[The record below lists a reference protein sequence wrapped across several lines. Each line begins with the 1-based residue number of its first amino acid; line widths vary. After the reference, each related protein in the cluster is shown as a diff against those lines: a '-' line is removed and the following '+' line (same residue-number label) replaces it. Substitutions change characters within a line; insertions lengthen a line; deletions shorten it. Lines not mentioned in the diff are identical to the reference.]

1 MRYRVT
7 FSQYSVYEVE
17 AANENDA
24 IDIAYKDF
32 NAEMSY
38 PVART
43 IYDDVEAE
51 ELDDEEEENTL

>member
-1 MRYRVT
+1 MRYRVA

-32 NAEMSY
+32 KSEMSY
-38 PVART
+38 PVAHT

-51 ELDDEEEENTL
+51 ELDDEEEENI